1 MPLCSSH
8 AIVIAHVH
16 AHSVVHS
23 HAIVHAHSV
32 VHSHVVIHSVVHAH
46 VVIHS
51 VVHAHHWLL
60 ASHLEL
66 CSEINSATWCASKE
80 DFKPL
85 LSAAV
90 NCKEANLSCA
100 GADWLVLHHG
110 LISNFNLHVLIE
122 VNNVML
128 HVLKCPSRVATP
140 LLAHY

>member
-32 VHSHVVIHSVVHAH
+32 VHSH